1 MKSILLTLVLIFP
14 AIITFAQTDSTT
26 IYYRGIDNNELRNI
40 CDLSDIQIEK
50 IFCKDT
56 LLRGK
61 VFNVIIKEF
70 KKGKVNYTKNFNITA
85 EKQRIPMV
93 MNGDTL
99 IYEIDYTDK
108 TGFGNSTDSLTLTF
122 AGILKKD
129 KFRLKINYPGL
140 SFSQELKGQN
150 NYSLR
155 AVNSCSGN
163 KMKIPINTEYPI
175 VAYTPPF
182 DTGSGIKSYCML
194 GEENVLN
201 WFDKFKVKH
210 YYVIYLEIK

>member
-1 MKSILLTLVLIFP
+1 MKRILLTLTF
-14 AIITFAQTDSTT
+14 IISTLVSFSQTDSTK
-26 IYYRGIDNNELRNI
+26 IYYKNIEDRNLRTI

-50 IFCKDT
+50 IFCNDT

-70 KKGKVNYTKNFNITA
+70 KKGKVNSTKNLNISA
-85 EKQRIPMV
+85 EKQQIPMV
-93 MNGDTL
+93 VNGDTL

-108 TGFGNSTDSLTLTF
+108 TGFGNSTESLTLTF

-129 KFRLKINYPGL
+129 KFKLKIEYPGVGIT
-140 SFSQELKGQN
+140 QELNGKE

-155 AVNSCSGN
+155 AINSSSDNIKVPVNN
-163 KMKIPINTEYPI
+163 EFPIL
-175 VAYTPPF
+175 AYTPPF
-182 DTGSGIKSYCML
+182 DTGSGLNSYCML
-194 GEENVLN
+194 GEESVLD
-201 WFDKFKVKH
+201 WYEKFKVKH

>member
-1 MKSILLTLVLIFP
+1 MKRILLTLTF
-14 AIITFAQTDSTT
+14 IISTLVSFSQTDSTK
-26 IYYRGIDNNELRNI
+26 IYYKNIEDRNLRTI

-50 IFCKDT
+50 IFCNDT

-70 KKGKVNYTKNFNITA
+70 KKGKVNSTKNLNISA
-85 EKQRIPMV
+85 EKQQIPMV
-93 MNGDTL
+93 VNGDTL

-108 TGFGNSTDSLTLTF
+108 TGFGNSTESLTLTF

-129 KFRLKINYPGL
+129 KFKLKIEYPGVGIT
-140 SFSQELKGQN
+140 QELNGKE

-155 AVNSCSGN
+155 AINSSSDNIKVPVNN
-163 KMKIPINTEYPI
+163 EFPIL
-175 VAYTPPF
+175 AYTPPF
-182 DTGSGIKSYCML
+182 DTGFGLNSYCML
-194 GEENVLN
+194 GEESVLD
-201 WFDKFKVKH
+201 WYEKFKVKH